1 MWIRDRNK
9 VGGTTNANI
18 NSAMLYSF
26 IDPSSPAGGVSVDGW
41 KMLWKYCEEG
51 KSGGDDYKYGFDP
64 LNKGEVQ
71 VSTFYSSSLYGK
83 IDAAAESSDKPLLG
97 TMQPENWALVDIYDG
112 TYYIAEDIG
121 ILDKADRT
129 EEQTEACLLYTSRCV

>member
-1 MWIRDRNK
+1 
-9 VGGTTNANI
+9 
-18 NSAMLYSF
+18 MLYSF

-83 IDAAAESSDKPLLG
+83 IDAAAERSDKPLLG
-97 TMQPENWALVDIYDG
+97 TMKPENWA
-112 TYYIAEDIG
+112 
-121 ILDKADRT
+121 
-129 EEQTEACLLYTSRCV
+129 